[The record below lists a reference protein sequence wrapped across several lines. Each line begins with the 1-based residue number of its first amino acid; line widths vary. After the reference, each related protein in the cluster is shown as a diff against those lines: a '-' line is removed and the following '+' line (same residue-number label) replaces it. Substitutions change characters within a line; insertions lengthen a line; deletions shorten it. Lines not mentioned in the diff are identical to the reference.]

1 MDISP
6 NYSAT
11 IFGFGNA
18 IASSSGFIITSLMDY
33 CIAGTVSFTWKILM
47 TTYYVYNKKN
57 RICLKGTLEEWRS
70 IFLYLVGVLV
80 FGSCF
85 FGYFANS
92 EVEPWNTKN
101 VKNRDGCD

>member
-33 CIAGTVSFTWKILM
+33 CIAGTVSFTCFNDNVTFFIR
-47 TTYYVYNKKN
+47 KKKH
-57 RICLKGTLEEWRS
+57 ICLKGTLEEWRS

-101 VKNRDGCD
+101 VKNSDACD